1 MEQSPNVVLTVLDC
15 VDYERP
21 FGQNA
26 LKYAIFLCSVEGR
39 PESIQVAVSHNALQA
54 KKININLLSKFN
66 GSSFTAI
73 TSREEDQVTKVV
85 TTKTGR
91 QRVDEILDGT
101 LFNERTKKVSSLLM
115 LSKANCLV
123 NVGEDYFESTMD
135 LVSNTEAKV
144 IVLNQKEQKAEA
156 ARKIAETNKARFE
169 EAQAKAAA
177 KQAAKVAVSAEL
189 DTNDEDS
196 PFN

>member
-1 MEQSPNVVLTVLDC
+1 
-15 VDYERP
+15 
-21 FGQNA
+21 
-26 LKYAIFLCSVEGR
+26 
-39 PESIQVAVSHNALQA
+39 
-54 KKININLLSKFN
+54 
-66 GSSFTAI
+66 
-73 TSREEDQVTKVV
+73 
-85 TTKTGR
+85 
-91 QRVDEILDGT
+91 
-101 LFNERTKKVSSLLM
+101 M